1 MKLGIALSGGGVK
14 GIAHAG
20 VLKALED
27 NGIQIDIIGGTS
39 SGSIIASIYAMGYS
53 PYYTYILFKRYVK
66 EVVEITPFPIM
77 LGIKNFMMNKK
88 SNMLGLKS
96 GEELEEAYDKIGMR
110 YGKIKI
116 TDINK
121 VKIVIPAVDIH
132 NGKEYIFTNNIPD
145 DEKIKGD
152 ILRTQYI
159 TDISIGKAVRA
170 SSSFPS
176 IFTPCEYKKQHFL
189 DGGILDNI
197 PILEV
202 KKQGADKVIAVQF
215 ETDDIDE
222 KSNLIDIGMRTIFIM
237 GDKISKESL
246 NKSDYIIT
254 IDTPKMGLLDTDN
267 IEECYKAGYSA
278 VIRNLKEIKNML
290 ELTN

>member
-1 MKLGIALSGGGVK
+1 MKIGIALSGGGVK

-27 NGIQIDIIGGTS
+27 NNIYVDIIGGAS

-53 PYYTYILFKRYVK
+53 PYYTYVLFKRYVK
-66 EVVEITPFPIM
+66 EIVEITPLPIM
-77 LGIKNFMMNKK
+77 LGIKNYMMNKK
-88 SNMLGLKS
+88 LNMLGLKS
-96 GEELEEAYDKIGMR
+96 GQELEDAYDKMGMKH
-110 YGKIKI
+110 GIKKI

-121 VKIVIPAVDIH
+121 VKIVIPTVDIH
-132 NGKEYIFTNNIPD
+132 NGKEYIFTNSIPNEKNID
-145 DEKIKGD
+145 GD
-152 ILRTQYI
+152 ILKSQYI

-176 IFTPCEYKKQHFL
+176 IFAPCEYRQHSFL

-202 KKQGADKVIAVQF
+202 KKQGADKVIAIQF

-237 GDKISKESL
+237 GDKISEKSL
-246 NKSDYIIT
+246 SKSDYIIT
-254 IDTPKMGLLDTDN
+254 VDTPKMGLLDIDN
-267 IEECYKAGYSA
+267 IEECYRAGYRA
-278 VIRNLKEIKNML
+278 VINNLENIKKVLEIK
-290 ELTN
+290 